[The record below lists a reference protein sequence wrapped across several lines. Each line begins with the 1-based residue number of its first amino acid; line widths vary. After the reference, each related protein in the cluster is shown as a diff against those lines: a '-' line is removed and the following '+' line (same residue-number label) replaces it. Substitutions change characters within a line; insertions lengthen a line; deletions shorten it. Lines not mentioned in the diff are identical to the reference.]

1 MHRRD
6 ISGLIVSGASAA
18 AVDAYN
24 EAVDCFHCY
33 AGPAPELIEQA
44 IADSPGFTMA
54 HVLKAWMNLVG
65 APPEA
70 QADGFAAYEAA
81 VALGGD
87 DREKGHIAAL
97 TALVGGEIQCASRIL
112 EDVAIEHPRDALALH
127 FGQLCDYFTG
137 DARMMRDRIARALP
151 FWSESQPDY
160 HAVLGFAA
168 FGLEEA
174 GYYGRAEAL
183 GRKAVELQPRNG
195 WARHAVAHVL
205 EMQDRR
211 ADGIAFM
218 REDIPSWTEESFFQV
233 HNWWHLGLF
242 HLGLG
247 DVQEVLNLWDGPI
260 YGEPSQV
267 LMDMVDAAAMLWR
280 LQLAGVDV
288 GARWGKIA
296 DVYETKAAFGRS
308 AFDDAHATMAFVGAG
323 RREGI
328 EAVLAAQKAALE
340 GPGDNAEAVRV
351 VGLPLIQGIQAYGEG
366 DWGGCVERLRE
377 VRNRAYRFGG
387 SNAQRDLIDIT
398 LIEAA
403 RRAGELS
410 LERALLAERAA
421 AKPDIPGE
429 GRVLSRA
436 A

>member
-6 ISGLIVSGASAA
+6 VSGLFVSGASATA
-18 AVDAYN
+18 ADGYDV
-24 EAVDCFHCY
+24 AVDCFHCY
-33 AGPAPELIEQA
+33 AGPAPELLEQA

-70 QADGFAAYEAA
+70 QVEGLAAFQTAMT
-81 VALGGD
+81 LGGD
-87 DREKGHIAAL
+87 DREKGHVAAL
-97 TALVGGEIQCASRIL
+97 AALVSGEIQAASRIL

-151 FWSESQPDY
+151 FWSESQPEY
-160 HAVLGFAA
+160 HAVLGLAA

-174 GYYGRAEAL
+174 GYYARAEAL
-183 GRKAVELQPRNG
+183 GRKAVEIKPRNG

-218 REDIPSWTEESFFQV
+218 RADIPGWTNESFFQV

-247 DVQEVLNLWDGPI
+247 EVEEVLNLWDGPI

-280 LQLAGVDV
+280 LQLSGIDV
-288 GARWGKIA
+288 GARWGRIA
-296 DVYETKAAFGRS
+296 DVYQAKAAFGGS
-308 AFDDAHATMAFVGAG
+308 AFDDAHAMMAFVGAG
-323 RREGI
+323 RTEGI
-328 EAVLAAQKAALE
+328 EAVLEAQKAAMQ

-351 VGLPLIQGIQAYGEG
+351 VGLPLVQGIQAFG
-366 DWGGCVERLRE
+366 DGDYRRAVEKLRE

-387 SNAQRDLIDIT
+387 SNAQRDLIDLT

-403 RRAGELS
+403 RRAGEAS
-410 LERALLAERAA
+410 LERALLAERVA
-421 AKPDIPGE
+421 AKPDLPGE
-429 GRVLSRA
+429 ARVLSRA

>member
-6 ISGLIVSGASAA
+6 ISGSIVSGASASAIEAFDA
-18 AVDAYN
+18 AT
-24 EAVDCFHCY
+24 DCFHCY
-33 AGPAPELIEQA
+33 AGPAPQRVEQA
-44 IADSPGFTMA
+44 IADSPDFTMA

-70 QADGFAAYEAA
+70 QAEGFAAYQAA
-81 VALGGD
+81 VGLGGT
-87 DREKGHIAAL
+87 DRERGHIAAL
-97 TALVGGEIQCASRIL
+97 TALVGGEIQTASRIL

-137 DARMMRDRIARALP
+137 DSRMMRDRIARALP
-151 FWSESQPDY
+151 HWSESQPDY
-160 HAVLGFAA
+160 HAVLGLAA
-168 FGLEEA
+168 FGLEES
-174 GYYGRAEAL
+174 GYYARAEAA
-183 GRKAVELQPRNG
+183 GREAVDLQPRNG

-211 ADGIAFM
+211 ADGVSFM
-218 REDIPSWTEESFFQV
+218 RADIPGWTEESFFQV

-247 DVQEVLNLWDGPI
+247 EVQEVLNLWDGPI

-280 LQLAGVDV
+280 LNLAGVDV
-288 GARWGKIA
+288 GARWGRIA
-296 DVYETKAAFGRS
+296 DVYEAKAAFGSS
-308 AFDDAHATMAFVGAG
+308 AFDDAHAMMAFVGAG
-323 RREGI
+323 RREGV
-328 EAVLAAQKAALE
+328 EAVLAAQKRAIA
-340 GPGDNAEAVRV
+340 GPGDNAEAARV
-351 VGLPLIQGIQAYGEG
+351 VGLPVIQGVQAFGEG
-366 DWGGCVERLRE
+366 DWRRCVEQLRE

-403 RRAGELS
+403 RRAGDTS

-421 AKPDIPGE
+421 ATPDRPGE
-429 GRVLSRA
+429 ARALSRA

>member
-18 AVDAYN
+18 AVDAYDA
-24 EAVDCFHCY
+24 AVDCFHCY
-33 AGPAPELIEQA
+33 AGPAPDLVEQA
-44 IADSPGFTMA
+44 IADSPDFTMA

-70 QADGFAAYEAA
+70 QLEGFAAFEKAMS
-81 VALGGD
+81 LGGN

-97 TALVGGEIQCASRIL
+97 AALVSGEIQSAGRIL

-137 DARMMRDRIARALP
+137 DARMMRDRIGRALP
-151 FWSESQPDY
+151 FWSASQPDY

-174 GYYGRAEAL
+174 GYYARAEAA

-218 REDIPSWTEESFFQV
+218 RADIPSWTEESFFQV

-242 HLGLG
+242 HLGQG
-247 DVQEVLNLWDGPI
+247 EVDEVLNLWDGPI

-267 LMDMVDAAAMLWR
+267 LMDMVDASAMLWR
-280 LQLAGVDV
+280 LNLAGVDV

-296 DVYETKAAFGRS
+296 DVYEAKAAFGRS
-308 AFDDAHATMAFVGAG
+308 AFDDAHAMMAFLGAG
-323 RREGI
+323 RREAV
-328 EAVLAAQKAALE
+328 EAVLAAQKAAME

-351 VGLPLIQGIQAYGEG
+351 VGLPVIQGVQAFSEG
-366 DWGGCVERLRE
+366 DWRRCVEKLRE
-377 VRNRAYRFGG
+377 VRNRAWRFGG

-403 RRAGELS
+403 RRAGETS

-421 AKPDIPGE
+421 AKPDLPGE
-429 GRVLSRA
+429 ARVLSRA